1 MTKVQFLSLF
11 LDYHLLVFIF
21 LTINMNN
28 QPDVNG
34 LMCRD
39 FFFCCECH
47 VFNFVTLCVS
57 PGTWADVLSH
67 VIARCFTC
75 SRVRYLP
82 TGRTGFPGRERFP
95 Y

>member
-1 MTKVQFLSLF
+1 MALF
-11 LDYHLLVFIF
+11 FVSVMCSTLLPSSVS
-21 LTINMNN
+21 
-28 QPDVNG
+28 
-34 LMCRD
+34 RS
-39 FFFCCECH
+39 
-47 VFNFVTLCVS
+47 VS

-75 SRVRYLP
+75 SRVRFLP